1 MEPVNLTVREAAA
14 VLKLGIT
21 KTRQLIQSGELLS
34 IHVDRRVLIP
44 IAAIQEYE
52 AERLNDA
59 RAERDNHRAR
69 QQRLERFRQKPA

>member
-21 KTRQLIQSGELLS
+21 KTRQLIQTGDLLA
-34 IHVDRRVLIP
+34 IRIDRRLLVP
-44 IAAIQEYE
+44 ITAIQEYQT
-52 AERLNDA
+52 ERLNDA

-69 QQRLERFRQKPA
+69 QQRLQRMRKKPA